1 MLGQQFVYEGSVPLF
16 QNVKSQLQ
24 KEINIDT
31 INAIVPKILQED
43 MTGDIIELMNRE
55 LPKIPKDLP
64 VKLPIEQ
71 PFGYKY
77 YQLFDTI
84 HEYCITNTKDKR
96 MVNNWYLYTLLQLF
110 LFHTIGSYPQ

>member
-1 MLGQQFVYEGSVPLF
+1 
-16 QNVKSQLQ
+16 
-24 KEINIDT
+24 
-31 INAIVPKILQED
+31 
-43 MTGDIIELMNRE
+43 MNRE

-96 MVNNWYLYTLLQLF
+96 MVTGIYTHCYNYF

>member
-1 MLGQQFVYEGSVPLF
+1 
-16 QNVKSQLQ
+16 
-24 KEINIDT
+24 
-31 INAIVPKILQED
+31 

-96 MVNNWYLYTLLQLF
+96 MVNNWYLYTHCYNYF